1 MRVFATLV
9 RRELAACFV
18 SPTGYVIIAGVQF
31 LLGLSLCIVLKAL
44 NGQPFDIPVTEAFY
58 NNGLCWLVLLLA
70 PPVITMRTFALEK
83 LTGTYETLMTAPVG
97 DLQVVL
103 AKFTGSLLFYLA
115 TWLPLLV
122 YPLLLK
128 HYTPGF
134 GQVDGGALA
143 GTFVGI
149 LLYGSVYT
157 ALGCMAS
164 ALTRS
169 QIIAAMNTFALGLGL
184 FLVGYL
190 AVIIQPKPGWQ
201 TAVFN
206 HVSMIEHMRD
216 FTRGI
221 VDTRHVA
228 YYVSLTTLFL
238 FFTLK
243 AVESRRWK

>member
-9 RRELAACFV
+9 RRELGASFA

-31 LLGLSLCIVLKAL
+31 LLGMSLWIVLKAL
-44 NGQPFDIPVTEAFY
+44 NGQSFDMPVTEAFY

-103 AKFTGSLLFYLA
+103 AKFSGALLFYLA
-115 TWLPLLV
+115 TWTPVLL
-122 YPLLLK
+122 YPVLLK

-134 GQVDGGALA
+134 GQVDVGALA
-143 GTFVGI
+143 GTFIGM
-149 LLYGSVYT
+149 LLYGSVYI

-184 FLVGYL
+184 FLIGYL
-190 AVIIQPKPGWQ
+190 GVILQPKPGWQ
-201 TAVFN
+201 KAVFD
-206 HVSMIEHMRD
+206 HMSMIDHMRD

-221 VDTRHVA
+221 VDTRHVI
-228 YYVSLTTLFL
+228 YYLSLTTLFL

>member
-1 MRVFATLV
+1 MRVFVTLV

-18 SPTGYVIIAGVQF
+18 SPTGYVIIAGVQM
-31 LLGLSLCIVLKAL
+31 LLGLSLVIVLKAL

-97 DLQVVL
+97 DAQVVL

-115 TWLPLLV
+115 TWLPLLA
-122 YPLLLK
+122 YPWLLN
-128 HYTPGF
+128 HYSANLAQT
-134 GQVDGGALA
+134 DGGAVA
-143 GTFVGI
+143 GTFLGVFLFGC
-149 LLYGSVYT
+149 VYIS
-157 ALGCMAS
+157 LGCLAS
-164 ALTRS
+164 SLTRS
-169 QIIAAMNTFALGLGL
+169 QIIAAMNTFAFGLGL
-184 FLVGYL
+184 FLLSYIG
-190 AVIIQPKPGWQ
+190 VIVPPKPGWQ
-201 TAVFN
+201 SAFFE
-206 HVSMIEHMRD
+206 HISMIDHMRD

-228 YYVSLTTLFL
+228 YYVSLTALFL

-243 AVESRRWK
+243 SVESRRWK

>member
-9 RRELAACFV
+9 RRELASCFV
-18 SPTGYVIIAGVQF
+18 SPMGYVIIAGVQF

-44 NGQPFDIPVTEAFY
+44 NGKPFDMPVTEVYY

-103 AKFTGSLLFYLA
+103 AKFTGGLLFYLA
-115 TWLPLLV
+115 TWLPLLI
-122 YPLLLK
+122 YPVILR
-128 HYTPGF
+128 HHITGPAA
-134 GQVDGGALA
+134 VDGGALE

-149 LLYGSVYT
+149 LLFGAVYVS
-157 ALGCMAS
+157 LGCLAS

-169 QIIAAMNTFALGLGL
+169 QIIAAMNTFAAGLGL

-190 AVIIQPKPGWQ
+190 ATVIPPKPGWQ
-201 TAVFN
+201 AALCN
-206 HVSMIEHMRD
+206 HVSLIEHMKD

-221 VDTRHVA
+221 LDTRHVLFYA
-228 YYVSLTTLFL
+228 TLTLFFL
-238 FFTLK
+238 FLTLK
-243 AVESRRWK
+243 AVESRRWR